1 MADARKAAQEFIE
14 AFNSHDERRIREGYA
29 DNVVFEAPGGVR
41 VEGPDAATDYAMS
54 FVRAF
59 PDVKLTAK
67 NLIESESWVAFE
79 AEFEGTHQ
87 APLEGPGGAIPAT
100 NRRVLGKAAEIL
112 RIEGGKVTEERLYFD
127 QLEFL
132 TQLGVIEQPQ
142 EASALT

>member
-1 MADARKAAQEFIE
+1 MADARQAAEEFID

-41 VEGPDAATDYAMS
+41 LEGPEAAAEYAMS
-54 FVRAF
+54 FIRAF
-59 PDVKLTAK
+59 PDVKLTVK
-67 NLIESESWVAFE
+67 NLIESDGWVAFE

-87 APLEGPGGAIPAT
+87 GTLEGAGGSIPAT
-100 NRRVLGKAAEIL
+100 NRRATGKAAEIL

-132 TQLGVIEQPQ
+132 MQLGVIEQPQ

>member
-1 MADARKAAQEFIE
+1 MADARQAAQEFIG
-14 AFNSHDERRIREGYA
+14 AFNAHDERRIREGYA
-29 DNVVFEAPGGVR
+29 DNVVFEAPGDVR
-41 VEGPDAATDYAMS
+41 VEGPDAATEYAMS

-59 PDVKLTAK
+59 PDVQLTVK
-67 NLIESESWVAFE
+67 NLIESDGWVAFE

-100 NRRVLGKAAEIL
+100 NRRITGKAAEIL
-112 RIEGGKVTEERLYFD
+112 RIENGKVTEERLYFD
-127 QLEFL
+127 QLDFL

>member
-1 MADARKAAQEFIE
+1 
-14 AFNSHDERRIREGYA
+14 
-29 DNVVFEAPGGVR
+29 VVFEAPGGVR
-41 VEGPDAATDYAMS
+41 VEGPDAATEYAMS
-54 FVRAF
+54 FIRAF
-59 PDVKLTAK
+59 PDVRLTVK
-67 NLIESESWVAFE
+67 NLLEGDGWVAFE

-100 NRRVLGKAAEIL
+100 NRRITGKAAEIL
-112 RIEGGKVTEERLYFD
+112 RIENGKVTEERLYFD